1 MGNLVRKVILEQ
13 VNEIVENDK
22 YEGYKEL
29 VIQIESGG
37 KPMGPV
43 HVLLDETGGVVDV
56 FFKGRGVSYSFRD
69 KRNRDER
76 STKKYIH
83 TEEFRTQLSN
93 LETTKINEFELFK
106 RYRKRKSLLENKIE
120 IFYVKEEMRSY
131 YFVSFYKENNG
142 TTKAVT
148 YLFDNFLNGT
158 EKTLRDELYIEELKE
173 KGYNLIEM
181 SNKDEIEAIIKNQ
194 S

>member
-1 MGNLVRKVILEQ
+1 MVRKVILER
-13 VNEIVENDK
+13 VNEIVGDDK

-43 HVLLDETGGVVDV
+43 YVLLDKPGEVVDV

-76 STKKYIH
+76 STKKYVH
-83 TEEFRTQLSN
+83 TEEFQTQLSN
-93 LETTKINEFELFK
+93 LESTKINEFELFK
-106 RYRKRKSLLENKIE
+106 RYRKRRSLLENKTE

-131 YFVSFYKENNG
+131 YFISFYKENNG

-148 YLFDNFLNGT
+148 YLFDNFLNGA
-158 EKTLRDELYIEELKE
+158 EKTLRDEAFIEELKE
-173 KGYNLIEM
+173 RGYKLIEIA
-181 SNKDEIEAIIKNQ
+181 SKEELEGIIKTSPNC
-194 S
+194 